1 MTPKISSAVHSLLAG
16 VSSLAAASVAVA
28 DPQLTNL
35 SECPGAAEPQ
45 SCACA
50 DASHSSADNGCIKIN
65 LAMGLSTPWTGSRT
79 AAIKVFSDDFAPS
92 VFTPETLH
100 AVVGY
105 TYKRLGQKVLADG
118 RTPKEVVFS
127 QPPASAE
134 SPPFATRTA
143 NSTSTTTLSPP
154 ISGLKPLPT
163 STNNLLPPFPARR
176 HATSQQP
183 IAAAKPL
190 NGKARHSSTVLGILL
205 PETA

>member
-35 SECPGAAEPQ
+35 SECPGAAETQ

-100 AVVGY
+100 ARIQVQEHIAFPEA
-105 TYKRLGQKVLADG
+105 LNILASGKYRIEG
-118 RTPKEVVFS
+118 RRV
-127 QPPASAE
+127 
-134 SPPFATRTA
+134 R
-143 NSTSTTTLSPP
+143 
-154 ISGLKPLPT
+154 IG
-163 STNNLLPPFPARR
+163 
-176 HATSQQP
+176 
-183 IAAAKPL
+183 
-190 NGKARHSSTVLGILL
+190 
-205 PETA
+205 